1 LEDSF
6 KDSNEIGL
14 KKIFT
19 LIRNYFLSAIG
30 ITAII
35 SIIIILCEDTT
46 NYVYKDDLV
55 KIKEVSRFKSGK
67 DTVIVYDIEYEGKN
81 YINFKNK

>member
-1 LEDSF
+1 MEDSF